1 MNNDTIKILNLKD
14 INIDLKKSGITK
26 INNILYCN
34 IVLTTINEHYPDCEA
49 AKYYIKDYLTVQ

>member
-14 INIDLKKSGITK
+14 INIDLEKSGITK

-34 IVLTTINEHYPDCEA
+34 IVLTTINKHCHDCEA
-49 AKYYIKDYLTVQ
+49 AKYYIKDCLMVQ

>member
-14 INIDLKKSGITK
+14 INIDLEKSGITK

-34 IVLTTINEHYPDCEA
+34 IVLTTIN
-49 AKYYIKDYLTVQ
+49 